1 MYDIRSIHSYI
12 RLPDNKTYN
21 EVVNEL
27 VNINIRI
34 NNIQRVEHPLVR
46 DHSVATP
53 ALLCHNDTAQ
63 VGSFNVS
70 GIRARRRNI
79 FFSVHGSLLSYAI
92 KTKHF

>member
-53 ALLCHNDTAQ
+53 ALLCHKDTVWKSISCLSPCLYGLRVA
-63 VGSFNVS
+63 SMH
-70 GIRARRRNI
+70 RKD
-79 FFSVHGSLLSYAI
+79 LL
-92 KTKHF
+92 